1 MRGKLLGALRNSNFS
16 GLVGLPLFFTILPA
30 QGAVITFDFT
40 GVVQSVDPLLS
51 SAFAIGD
58 LITGSYTFDSSAPDS
73 NPDPTVGHYLSSLA
87 YSVSAG
93 SFVST
98 GTGPGFQFLILNDLF
113 QSPGTLLDQYQ
124 VELKPSSGPSV
135 GGLTYNGFDLFLFT
149 RSSNPTSLTSDALP
163 SSPPLIS
170 DFASNQTQFGF
181 LEPNS
186 LNSHFV
192 IGSVS
197 TLTEVTAVVPEP
209 ASLTLLGSA
218 LAGLGWLG
226 RRRRIAF
233 SERC

>member
-1 MRGKLLGALRNSNFS
+1 MCHPPPDPVVSGLSLTSPIRGSSRGKCLRSHGSATTVATTRVPAGHRPSSQVLPSAWRSLTSPKARNGEPNRRSQVTEHES
-16 GLVGLPLFFTILPA
+16 GGLRLAGGEQLP
-30 QGAVITFDFT
+30 
-40 GVVQSVDPLLS
+40 
-51 SAFAIGD
+51 
-58 LITGSYTFDSSAPDS
+58 
-73 NPDPTVGHYLSSLA
+73 
-87 YSVSAG
+87 
-93 SFVST
+93 
-98 GTGPGFQFLILNDLF
+98 
-113 QSPGTLLDQYQ
+113 LLDQYQ
-124 VELKPSSGPSV
+124 VELKPSSGQSV